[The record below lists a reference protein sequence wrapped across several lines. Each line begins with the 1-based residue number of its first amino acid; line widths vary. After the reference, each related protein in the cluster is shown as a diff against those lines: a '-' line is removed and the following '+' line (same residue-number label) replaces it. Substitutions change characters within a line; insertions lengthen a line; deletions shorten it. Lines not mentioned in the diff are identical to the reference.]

1 MSTTFGKVAL
11 PVSFNPQTAFPLDSR
26 AYFESYALALA
37 AAQTAQEAGSD
48 ASTYYFGQIFSVYE
62 NNTVSIYK
70 VTKDAE
76 GNATLVQI
84 DKAIAAGDLPV
95 AGNDVLGAV
104 KVVSGSS
111 IAIGENGEIDLT
123 ENVKTTISGKQ
134 DALAISENYNAE
146 SSKIASMADI
156 TTAVAGLSGAMH
168 FEGVKESV
176 PTDFTGYESGD
187 VIIVSNKEY
196 VFDGTSFKELGDET
210 IYALK
215 GEISNDDIASDAAIA
230 MSKING
236 LESALNE
243 KALASDLT
251 TFQGT
256 VASTYLSKTDAEST
270 YLDKTTAGS
279 TYATQVS
286 LAETNTSVS
295 NLTTRVANNESAI
308 TELQKPTSFTATSE
322 TSVEVSEGRATWTVV
337 HSLNS
342 ATVSVAVFEGTEQV
356 FVDVELTDAN
366 TVTLSWNAE
375 EAPAEN
381 AYKVIILK

>member
-62 NNTVSIYK
+62 NNNVSIYK
-70 VTKDAE
+70 VTKDVE